1 MKQNLKIHRK
11 MQNCSFIFLIKRGEL
26 GGGKQPKT
34 DILETISLLETVGN
48 KNWRGFRKY
57 WTKFQQRKQLITET
71 GGLLVQAQN
80 CNLYEHLL

>member
-1 MKQNLKIHRK
+1 

-48 KNWRGFRKY
+48 KN
-57 WTKFQQRKQLITET
+57 
-71 GGLLVQAQN
+71 
-80 CNLYEHLL
+80 